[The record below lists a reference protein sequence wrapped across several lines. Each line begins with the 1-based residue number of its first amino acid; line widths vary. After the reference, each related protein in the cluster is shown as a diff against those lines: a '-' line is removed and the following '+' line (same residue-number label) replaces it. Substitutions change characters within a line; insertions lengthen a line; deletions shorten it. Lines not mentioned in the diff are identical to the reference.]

1 MSRRE
6 LQALAK
12 KCGITANLSSAVII
26 EKILLQRPCVREHD
40 ILQQF
45 KKDCEVLSSE
55 HMAALNSVSMK
66 AASAMG
72 VLAGFS
78 PDVAENAARS
88 MAVRREFVEFVA
100 KVRSDLVEAQRTM
113 TKRYEAELSE
123 VASGKAEL
131 QSEVA
136 EVAAPKLLA
145 VSNAKVD
152 GIDVKA
158 TTAVAYAAIYVGRL
172 SKKVTNVQL
181 QEVFD
186 TNASVGRYY
195 SKGIAKVL
203 VPLDQLEFHG
213 V

>member
-1 MSRRE
+1 MHTTTPSSLLHYTPSPLVSLLLCFFKMAVGRMEVDEKLPDGSDSILQSKGSLESMSRRE
-6 LQALAK
+6 LQELAK
-12 KCGITANLSSAVII
+12 KCGITAYLSSAVII

-55 HMAALNSVSMK
+55 HMAALNSVAVK

-72 VLAGFS
+72 VIAGCS

-123 VASGKAEL
+123 VALGEAEL

-136 EVAAPKLLA
+136 EAAAPKPPA
-145 VSNAKVD
+145 VS
-152 GIDVKA
+152 
-158 TTAVAYAAIYVGRL
+158 
-172 SKKVTNVQL
+172 
-181 QEVFD
+181 
-186 TNASVGRYY
+186 
-195 SKGIAKVL
+195 
-203 VPLDQLEFHG
+203 
-213 V
+213 

>member
-1 MSRRE
+1 MRTRTD
-6 LQALAK
+6 A
-12 KCGITANLSSAVII
+12 
-26 EKILLQRPCVREHD
+26 

-55 HMAALNSVSMK
+55 HMAALKSVAVK
-66 AASAMG
+66 AASTMG
-72 VLAGFS
+72 VLAGCF

-123 VASGKAEL
+123 IASGKAEL

-136 EVAAPKLLA
+136 EVAAPKLPA

-158 TTAVAYAAIYVGRL
+158 TTAVTYAAIFVGDIP
-172 SKKVTNVQL
+172 KTVTDVQL
-181 QEVFD
+181 QETFR
-186 TNASVGRYY
+186 TNALVGRY
-195 SKGIAKVL
+195 
-203 VPLDQLEFHG
+203 
-213 V
+213 